1 MSSTWNDGW
10 ESRTEEASRAEN
22 NLLRT
27 AEEGRLHCKAATR
40 LPLKQMVRERHFR
53 CFQNLV
59 LHLAAFLVS
68 TFPSAFSE
76 LMEEET
82 APVVVGFVNLVKKL
96 DFYHLFLESVCEPMI
111 ALPYIATLN
120 VF

>member
-1 MSSTWNDGW
+1 
-10 ESRTEEASRAEN
+10 
-22 NLLRT
+22 
-27 AEEGRLHCKAATR
+27 
-40 LPLKQMVRERHFR
+40 
-53 CFQNLV
+53 
-59 LHLAAFLVS
+59 
-68 TFPSAFSE
+68 
-76 LMEEET
+76 MEEET